1 MFRLRNK
8 EVKKEKIIDVFL
20 TKSKE
25 GNIDIILEDST
36 NNSIGKSLCIATLK
50 TNGILM
56 LNVFTGEIQ
65 DFIGIGVNSYDYGE
79 YEEEEV

>member
-50 TNGILM
+50 TNGIYISCKWHYC
-56 LNVFTGEIQ
+56 NYS
-65 DFIGIGVNSYDYGE
+65 NN
-79 YEEEEV
+79 